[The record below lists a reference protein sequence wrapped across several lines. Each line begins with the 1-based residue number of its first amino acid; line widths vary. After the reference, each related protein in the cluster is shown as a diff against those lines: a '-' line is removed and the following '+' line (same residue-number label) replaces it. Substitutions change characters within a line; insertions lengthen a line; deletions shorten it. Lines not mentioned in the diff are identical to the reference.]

1 MYADQHAERQLHK
14 MHIFKKPSMCGV
26 RSNSE
31 LLLAPPSTK
40 TEKTLGDRAFIAAA
54 LSLWNKLPSEIRD
67 ENNFERF
74 KSKLKT
80 FLFRAAYPMKSS

>member
-1 MYADQHAERQLHK
+1 MYGL
-14 MHIFKKPSMCGV
+14 

-40 TEKTLGDRAFIAAA
+40 TKKTLGDRAFTFAVP
-54 LSLWNKLPSEIRD
+54 SLWKKLPSEIRD
-67 ENNFERF
+67 EGNFERF

-80 FLFRAAYPMKSS
+80 FLFRVAYPMKSS